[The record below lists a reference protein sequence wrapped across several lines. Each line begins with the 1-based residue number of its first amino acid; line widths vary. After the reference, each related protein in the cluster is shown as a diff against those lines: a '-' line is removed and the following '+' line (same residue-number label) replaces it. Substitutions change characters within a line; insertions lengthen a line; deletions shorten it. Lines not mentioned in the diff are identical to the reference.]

1 MGEEKQTLMAVA
13 DALARVLGGV
23 SVLPSET
30 VSLND
35 AAGRVLAE
43 DVSARVDH
51 PPADVSSMDGYAV
64 RSPDVAAV
72 PVTLKLVGESSAGSG
87 FEGTVGPG
95 ETSRIFTGAPLPEGA
110 DTVVIQEDTERDG
123 DSVTMLESSHA
134 GRYVR
139 PAGLDFKKGQTL
151 LKAGTVL
158 QARHIGLAAGMN
170 VPELTVRRKP
180 RVALLSNGNELVE
193 PGEPAG
199 PHQII
204 NSNTFAL
211 AAFVRDC
218 GGEPVNLGIARDTV
232 ESLREKIVE
241 AQKTDLLVTM
251 GGASVGDYDLV
262 QQVLGKEG
270 FDLGFYRI
278 AMRPGKPLIFG
289 HMGKLPVLGL
299 PGNPVSV
306 GVTAMIFL
314 KPALET
320 MLGIPRENRPAETA
334 LLGCDLGE
342 NDRRQDYLR
351 SSLSFDGNGNR
362 VATPFDKQ
370 DSSMM
375 ANLARADC
383 LVVRA
388 PHAPAITQGERV
400 EIVLLP

>member
-1 MGEEKQTLMAVA
+1 
-13 DALARVLGGV
+13 
-23 SVLPSET
+23 
-30 VSLND
+30 
-35 AAGRVLAE
+35 
-43 DVSARVDH
+43 
-51 PPADVSSMDGYAV
+51 
-64 RSPDVAAV
+64 V
-72 PVTLKLVGESSAGSG
+72 PVTLKLIGESSAGSG
-87 FEGTVGPG
+87 FAGTVGPG
-95 ETSRIFTGAPLPEGA
+95 ETARIFTGAPLPEGA
-110 DTVVIQEDTERDG
+110 DTVVIQEDTERPETGTG
-123 DSVTMLESSHA
+123 DTVTMLESSHA
-134 GRYVR
+134 GRYIR
-139 PAGLDFKKGQTL
+139 PAGLDFKKGQAL

-158 QARHIGLAAGMN
+158 RARHIGLAAGMN

-193 PGEPAG
+193 PGEPVG
-199 PHQII
+199 PNQII

-232 ESLREKIVE
+232 ESLREKIAE
-241 AQKTDLLVTM
+241 AQTTDLLVTM

-262 QQVLGKEG
+262 QQVLGTEG

-289 HMGKLPVLGL
+289 HMGTLPVLGL

-306 GVTAMIFL
+306 GVTALIFL
-314 KPALET
+314 KPAIEV
-320 MLGIPRENRPAETA
+320 MLGIPRDTAPPETA

-351 SSLSFDGNGNR
+351 ARLGFDETGRR
-362 VATPFDKQ
+362 VATPFGKQ
-370 DSSMM
+370 DSAMM
-375 ANLARADC
+375 ATLAAADC

-388 PHAPAITQGERV
+388 PHAPAIKRGEPV